1 MTGSAYR
8 CNVQPPVADPQNIEA
23 VYAVYPLAKYS
34 GGETAYVFVSSSPA
48 VGDTC
53 IYPCNSA
60 GHPLGLELIGCEIV
74 LDHAKA
80 LRAAGW
86 EFEEVTPRVA

>member
-1 MTGSAYR
+1 MSGSAYR
-8 CNVQPPVADPQNIEA
+8 TNVQPLVADPNNIEA
-23 VYAVYPLAKYS
+23 IYAVYPLAKYS
-34 GGETAYVFVSSSPA
+34 RGETAYVFVSSSPV

-60 GHPLGLELIGCEIV
+60 GHPIGLELIGCEIV

-80 LRAAGW
+80 LRAAGY
-86 EFEEVTPRVA
+86 ELEEVRRGVA